1 MIRKKGG
8 NMENPFK
15 KSVNNAKDENS
26 QQDNDIN
33 TAEKCDIKDNNETEL
48 ENVAT
53 EPAQESPDK
62 NESLDANDNKE
73 LEELKTKYE
82 ALNNQYIRLAADF
95 DNFRKR
101 QEQERENLLKYGGES
116 TVKKLIEVM
125 DNFDRGMK
133 AIETVEDCEKVKEC
147 YNLAYKNFNDV
158 MTKIGVNVIN
168 AVDEVFDPNLHE
180 AVMRTPTDEKPENTV
195 IEELQKGYM
204 LGDKVLRPTLVR
216 VATAE

>member
-1 MIRKKGG
+1 
-8 NMENPFK
+8 MENPFK

-53 EPAQESPDK
+53 EPAEESPDK

-73 LEELKTKYE
+73 LEELKTNYE

-101 QEQERENLLKYGGES
+101 QEQERENLLKYGAES

>member
-53 EPAQESPDK
+53 EPAEESPDK
-62 NESLDANDNKE
+62 NESFDANDNKE

-101 QEQERENLLKYGGES
+101 QEQERENLLKYGAES

>member
-33 TAEKCDIKDNNETEL
+33 TAEKCDVKDNNENEL

-53 EPAQESPDK
+53 EPAEESPDK

-101 QEQERENLLKYGGES
+101 QEQERENLLKYGAES